1 MGIRDIYNK
10 QASSKKRTKKTEK
23 KTEIMKLLKTFI
35 IFAASSLAQP
45 VGQEQI
51 SETTDVDQPG
61 SQMQNDAVST
71 DVVYG
76 NEWESD
82 TEEPI
87 EEPEEE
93 PEEEPVEEPEEEAAD
108 QNAPTDDSPAATED
122 GKTSVEANADESDDA
137 ADETPA
143 ETPVESPEEP
153 VEEPEEEENDESGEF
168 STQSV
173 KTTLTVGEKAHN
185 MCELADVDQNTY
197 RCDETEDE
205 FLRCTATCPNG
216 SGIIKQNCEC
226 YKYFGP
232 LVLYDPENCIW
243 NNFED
248 ECFDEDPIPVGGY
261 PASSDDA
268 ETCENCALEA
278 EQIAEEP
285 VPVEDEETENPRFM
299 QPVKIVSS
307 DEADGNSWFAAED
320 LDDQAH
326 FSGFLR
332 HLDRWAKLTLVAVE
346 QGEMQP
352 VMYQQL

>member
-1 MGIRDIYNK
+1 
-10 QASSKKRTKKTEK
+10 
-23 KTEIMKLLKTFI
+23 MKLLKTFI
-35 IFAASSLAQP
+35 IFAASTLAQP
-45 VGQEQI
+45 VGQDQNADT
-51 SETTDVDQPG
+51 SVDQPA
-61 SQMQNDAVST
+61 SQTQNDDT
-71 DVVYG
+71 PVY
-76 NEWESD
+76 ED
-82 TEEPI
+82 
-87 EEPEEE
+87 EPEEAAEDETPVADE
-93 PEEEPVEEPEEEAAD
+93 PADEPADTTDQEEDTSAD
-108 QNAPTDDSPAATED
+108 APADDSPAATD
-122 GKTSVEANADESDDA
+122 NGKISVEANAGESDDA
-137 ADETPA
+137 ANVQEPDETSA
-143 ETPVESPEEP
+143 DEADEDDA
-153 VEEPEEEENDESGEF
+153 NDADDAGDANDAGEF
-168 STQSV
+168 DTQTV

-185 MCELADVDQNTY
+185 MCDLGDVDQNTY

-232 LVLYDPENCIW
+232 LVLYDPDNCIW

-261 PASSDDA
+261 PDKSDDDCDDCGLA
-268 ETCENCALEA
+268 ADK
-278 EQIAEEP
+278 IGDEP
-285 VPVEDEETENPRFM
+285 VNTDSTESTDNPKFMRPVKVVSNEET
-299 QPVKIVSS
+299 
-307 DEADGNSWFAAED
+307 DGESWFAAED